1 MPSNG
6 GKVGKCTRGSGADEE
21 LQKNHI
27 LTIQFFNFRGK
38 CRVNL
43 DYCFP
48 TREAFRFKRFL
59 LRALGEPSTSQTL
72 HPGGRWESLK

>member
-48 TREAFRFKRFL
+48 TRDAFRFKRFL
-59 LRALGEPSTSQTL
+59 LRA
-72 HPGGRWESLK
+72 